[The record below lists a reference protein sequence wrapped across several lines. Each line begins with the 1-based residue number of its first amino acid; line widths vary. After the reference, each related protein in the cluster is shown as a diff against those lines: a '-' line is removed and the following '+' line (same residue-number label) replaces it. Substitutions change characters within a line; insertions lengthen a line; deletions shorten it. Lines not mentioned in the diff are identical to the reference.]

1 MYSFVVVV
9 YVVVYT
15 AAAAA
20 ALRWLF
26 GPFFIF
32 FFFVSRKEGAG
43 NDGGGVVSLSLSS
56 SSSMS
61 FCGFWWCCVDQKG
74 LVLFL
79 RNAYF
84 FLFSRSSLFR
94 LKICFL
100 TSIPRRLCRIA
111 YNDAIAKRERKENDE
126 RNDFFVREEKGQ
138 RIDTQTG
145 RSDEKKV
152 VSFSS
157 TIRYIYIHTRMCLV
171 GEKNNKAKVVEPATK
186 ISFDERT
193 SDGLA
198 LLGVGARVSK
208 VAFLNVKV
216 YAVAMYADEKKLH
229 SDLLEGDFEKEIVI
243 TLNVGVG
250 IKDFITKGLKE
261 ALIPRISRIAANSAT
276 KEKVAL
282 EEMELI
288 RAGLYGKKKRKLEK
302 GTTMRFALKES
313 GGDVAMVMESSGVET
328 TFKSDVLAKALLD
341 VYVGDDPVSVGAKK
355 AFEAGFYE
363 YINTH
368 I

>member
-1 MYSFVVVV
+1 MFEKRRASASTHTPEEALTKRRWSLFLPRLDIHI
-9 YVVVYT
+9 YT
-15 AAAAA
+15 
-20 ALRWLF
+20 RTNVF
-26 GPFFIF
+26 
-32 FFFVSRKEGAG
+32 
-43 NDGGGVVSLSLSS
+43 GGG
-56 SSSMS
+56 
-61 FCGFWWCCVDQKG
+61 QKQG
-74 LVLFL
+74 GE
-79 RNAYF
+79 
-84 FLFSRSSLFR
+84 SRR
-94 LKICFL
+94 
-100 TSIPRRLCRIA
+100 
-111 YNDAIAKRERKENDE
+111 
-126 RNDFFVREEKGQ
+126 
-138 RIDTQTG
+138 
-145 RSDEKKV
+145 
-152 VSFSS
+152 
-157 TIRYIYIHTRMCLV
+157 TRD
-171 GEKNNKAKVVEPATK
+171 K

-193 SDGLA
+193 SDGLKV

-368 I
+368 T

>member
-1 MYSFVVVV
+1 
-9 YVVVYT
+9 
-15 AAAAA
+15 
-20 ALRWLF
+20 
-26 GPFFIF
+26 
-32 FFFVSRKEGAG
+32 
-43 NDGGGVVSLSLSS
+43 
-56 SSSMS
+56 
-61 FCGFWWCCVDQKG
+61 
-74 LVLFL
+74 
-79 RNAYF
+79 
-84 FLFSRSSLFR
+84 
-94 LKICFL
+94 
-100 TSIPRRLCRIA
+100 
-111 YNDAIAKRERKENDE
+111 
-126 RNDFFVREEKGQ
+126 
-138 RIDTQTG
+138 
-145 RSDEKKV
+145 
-152 VSFSS
+152 
-157 TIRYIYIHTRMCLV
+157 MCLV
-171 GEKNNKAKVVEPATK
+171 GDKNKAKVVEPATK

-193 SDGLA
+193 SDGLKV

>member
-1 MYSFVVVV
+1 
-9 YVVVYT
+9 
-15 AAAAA
+15 
-20 ALRWLF
+20 
-26 GPFFIF
+26 
-32 FFFVSRKEGAG
+32 
-43 NDGGGVVSLSLSS
+43 
-56 SSSMS
+56 
-61 FCGFWWCCVDQKG
+61 
-74 LVLFL
+74 
-79 RNAYF
+79 
-84 FLFSRSSLFR
+84 
-94 LKICFL
+94 
-100 TSIPRRLCRIA
+100 
-111 YNDAIAKRERKENDE
+111 
-126 RNDFFVREEKGQ
+126 
-138 RIDTQTG
+138 
-145 RSDEKKV
+145 
-152 VSFSS
+152 
-157 TIRYIYIHTRMCLV
+157 MCLV

-261 ALIPRISRIAANSAT
+261 ALIPRISRIAADSAT

>member
-1 MYSFVVVV
+1 
-9 YVVVYT
+9 
-15 AAAAA
+15 
-20 ALRWLF
+20 
-26 GPFFIF
+26 
-32 FFFVSRKEGAG
+32 
-43 NDGGGVVSLSLSS
+43 
-56 SSSMS
+56 MS
-61 FCGFWWCCVDQKG
+61 
-74 LVLFL
+74 
-79 RNAYF
+79 
-84 FLFSRSSLFR
+84 
-94 LKICFL
+94 
-100 TSIPRRLCRIA
+100 
-111 YNDAIAKRERKENDE
+111 
-126 RNDFFVREEKGQ
+126 
-138 RIDTQTG
+138 
-145 RSDEKKV
+145 
-152 VSFSS
+152 
-157 TIRYIYIHTRMCLV
+157 LV
-171 GEKNNKAKVVEPATK
+171 GDKNKAAKVVEPATK

-193 SDGLA
+193 SDGLKV

-229 SDLLEGDFEKEIVI
+229 SDLLEGDFEKDIVI

-368 I
+368 T

>member
-1 MYSFVVVV
+1 MRDV
-9 YVVVYT
+9 
-15 AAAAA
+15 
-20 ALRWLF
+20 
-26 GPFFIF
+26 FFDTSIPIEDEETYHRLWIAYYNETRK
-32 FFFVSRKEGAG
+32 SRKE
-43 NDGGGVVSLSLSS
+43 NE
-56 SSSMS
+56 
-61 FCGFWWCCVDQKG
+61 
-74 LVLFL
+74 
-79 RNAYF
+79 
-84 FLFSRSSLFR
+84 
-94 LKICFL
+94 
-100 TSIPRRLCRIA
+100 
-111 YNDAIAKRERKENDE
+111 KRTTNETF
-126 RNDFFVREEKGQ
+126 FFVREEEGQ
-138 RIDTQTG
+138 RIDTHTG
-145 RSDEKKV
+145 RSFDEKKV

-157 TIRYIYIHTRMCLV
+157 TIRYTYIHIHECVWWGTKTRRR
-171 GEKNNKAKVVEPATK
+171 KSSNPTK

-193 SDGLA
+193 SDGLKV

-229 SDLLEGDFEKEIVI
+229 SDLLEGDFEKDIVI

-368 I
+368 T